1 MSRQFYITTPI
12 YYVNAEPH
20 LGHAYTTIVADV
32 LNRFHMLCGSE
43 SFFLTGTDEHGDK
56 IVAAAEAAGQSTRDY
71 VDRISKLFEALL
83 PKLHITN
90 NYFIRTTDQAHQETV
105 KLILKIVKDKGDI
118 YFSDYTGLYCFGCE
132 RFYTERE
139 LVDGKC
145 PDHQTEP
152 EVIKEANYFFRM
164 SRYQEWLIEYINK
177 HSQFIR
183 PERYKNEVLSFL
195 REPLEDLC
203 ISRPKSRLQWGITL
217 PFDQD
222 YVTYVWFDALINYI
236 SALNFPDGDL
246 FKKYWPT
253 AQHIIAKDILKPHG
267 IYWPCMLKS
276 AGIEPYLHLNVHGYW
291 NIDEGKMSKS
301 VGNVVNPLE
310 LVDIY
315 GLDAFRF
322 FLLRD
327 MVFGLDSAFS
337 EEALVAR
344 INADLAN
351 DLGNLV
357 SRSLTMVRKYF
368 KSELPEPGPAEQM
381 DQNLQKDSLELIN
394 AYSDFMTEL
403 SFHKALM
410 AVWEIIGKVNKYIDS
425 TAPWV
430 LAKSDRDRLCTVMF
444 HIIEPLK
451 IISVL
456 LWPFMPETAE
466 KIQTYLGLSKI
477 GRDLKIQDIR
487 KWGEEKPIRS
497 ISKAPHLFPRIEV
510 KKEPAPPPVAK

>member
-1 MSRQFYITTPI
+1 
-12 YYVNAEPH
+12 
-20 LGHAYTTIVADV
+20 
-32 LNRFHMLCGSE
+32 
-43 SFFLTGTDEHGDK
+43 
-56 IVAAAEAAGQSTRDY
+56 
-71 VDRISKLFEALL
+71 
-83 PKLHITN
+83 
-90 NYFIRTTDQAHQETV
+90 
-105 KLILKIVKDKGDI
+105 
-118 YFSDYTGLYCFGCE
+118 
-132 RFYTERE
+132 
-139 LVDGKC
+139 
-145 PDHQTEP
+145 
-152 EVIKEANYFFRM
+152 
-164 SRYQEWLIEYINK
+164 
-177 HSQFIR
+177 
-183 PERYKNEVLSFL
+183 
-195 REPLEDLC
+195 
-203 ISRPKSRLQWGITL
+203 
-217 PFDQD
+217 
-222 YVTYVWFDALINYI
+222 
-236 SALNFPDGDL
+236 
-246 FKKYWPT
+246 
-253 AQHIIAKDILKPHG
+253 
-267 IYWPCMLKS
+267 
-276 AGIEPYLHLNVHGYW
+276 
-291 NIDEGKMSKS
+291 
-301 VGNVVNPLE
+301 
-310 LVDIY
+310 
-315 GLDAFRF
+315 
-322 FLLRD
+322 

-368 KSELPEPGPAEQM
+368 KSELPEPRAAEQM

-403 SFHKALM
+403 GFHKALM
-410 AVWEIIGKVNKYIDS
+410 AIWEIIGKVNKYIDS

-510 KKEPAPPPVAK
+510 KKEPAPPLVAK